1 MSNFFCSIKITRY
14 IPEEFINHTTETIYD
29 KNLQF
34 YNKIPTENETRVAVD
49 AHQTVYLKLMILT
62 YQTRPCHLYSCP
74 NNTNVT
80 ETEYLHFR

>member
-14 IPEEFINHTTETIYD
+14 IPEEFNNHTTETIYD

-49 AHQTVYLKLMILT
+49 AHQTVYLKLMILA
-62 YQTRPCHLYSCP
+62 YQTRGIFIRVP
-74 NNTNVT
+74 TT
-80 ETEYLHFR
+80 QM